1 MIELRYLRTINFTG
15 IYQDGLQDVFYS
27 PPVLQYRTATQTRHL
42 SMDTVVIELEWSD
55 WKDVPT
61 VKEEQSK

>member
-1 MIELRYLRTINFTG
+1 MIELRYLRKIIFTG
-15 IYQDGLQDVFYS
+15 TYRDGLPEAS
-27 PPVLQYRTATQTRHL
+27 WAPPVLQYRTATQTSHL
-42 SMDTVVIELEWSD
+42 SMDTVVTELEWSD